1 MHSRLR
7 AAGCALSCQLVALQV
22 YFFAF
27 CCVSAAITRRHRR
40 RRLPPLLHLLL
51 QARVLLRLNRPVDVT
66 ERGLVFVQNFLT
78 MLAAKEAA
86 GLLKPWFKEVNTVF
100 IFGSVTQSVQDL

>member
-1 MHSRLR
+1 
-7 AAGCALSCQLVALQV
+7 
-22 YFFAF
+22 
-27 CCVSAAITRRHRR
+27 
-40 RRLPPLLHLLL
+40 LLCLLL

-86 GLLKPWFKEVNTVF
+86 GLLKPWFKEVRTNVALLAACHTL
-100 IFGSVTQSVQDL
+100 IQQLWSMDWE